1 MPKSELFSKLSKV
14 FTRIDR
20 ARRPYSPLPRRAFLR
35 LSALTAGSVALPACG
50 NDDINPPPPS
60 PPERQ
65 EVQLAVVGAGLAG
78 LHAAYRLQQAGA
90 DVVVYEAS
98 SRVGGR
104 TFTARGEFP
113 DAQIAELGGEL
124 IDTNHTTMLAL
135 AEEFGLKVDDRQTK
149 QWDQGEI
156 WWVAGN
162 AVPEA
167 TIVEQFTAVAV
178 RMLDDLEAADSDD
191 DAYTTLD
198 ETPLSDYLDEVVPS
212 DDYPELYAVLEAAYR
227 GEFGLE
233 IGEQSALNLVYL
245 IGSDAP
251 DPFRIFG
258 ESDERYHLHEGN
270 DAIASALAEK
280 LGAAVLLGHRLTGL
294 AATDD
299 DRVELTLSRDTD
311 APIQVKAEHVV
322 LALPFSVLRNVA
334 VELDW
339 SEEKQDIVANLGYGT
354 NAKVMGAFKER
365 VWNTEHDA
373 IGAVTSDSA
382 FQQLWDTSIGQDGES
397 GILTNFLGGTRGVEV
412 GDEDPEAY
420 FQSVV
425 SELEAV
431 FPGVA
436 DAYVAGSARR
446 MHWPTAPNN
455 LGSYTCYRPGQW
467 SFWQLEGEREGNVHF
482 CGEHT
487 SPDFQ
492 GWMEGAA
499 ETGAFVAAEVL
510 DDLELAYPVELTA
523 ILALKPEQPTWGLG
537 EPEARRAP
545 LARRRGLTPR

>member
-14 FTRIDR
+14 LTRIDR
-20 ARRPYSPLPRRAFLR
+20 ARRPGTPLPRRAFLR
-35 LSALTAGSVALPACG
+35 LSALTAGSATLPACG
-50 NDDINPPPPS
+50 GDDIDPTPPS
-60 PPERQ
+60 PSERE
-65 EVQLAVVGAGLAG
+65 EVQVAVVGGGLAG
-78 LHAAYRLQQAGA
+78 LHAAYRLMQAGA

-98 SRVGGR
+98 TRVGGR
-104 TFTARGEFP
+104 TFTARGAFP

-124 IDTNHTTMLAL
+124 IDTNHTAMLAL
-135 AEEFGLKVDDRQTK
+135 AEELGLKVDDRQEK
-149 QWDQGEI
+149 PRAQGEV
-156 WWVAGN
+156 WWVAG
-162 AVPEA
+162 ASVPDA
-167 TIVEQFTAVAV
+167 TIVEQFTAVAG

-191 DAYTTLD
+191 DAYAALD

-212 DDYPELYAVLEAAYR
+212 DDYPELHAVLEAAYR

-233 IGEQSALNLVYL
+233 LGEQSALNLVYL
-245 IGSDAP
+245 IGSDEP

-270 DAIASALAEK
+270 DSIANALAEK
-280 LGAAVLLGHRLTGL
+280 LGDAVLLGHRLSGL
-294 AATDD
+294 AAAD
-299 DRVELTLSRDTD
+299 DRVELTLSRNE
-311 APIQVKAEHVV
+311 AVPIKVKADHVV
-322 LALPFSVLRNVA
+322 LALPFSVLRNVT

-354 NAKVMGAFKER
+354 NAKVMGAFGER

-373 IGAVTSDSA
+373 TGAVTSDAA
-382 FQQLWDTSIGQDGES
+382 FQQIWDTSIGQDGKS

-420 FQSVV
+420 FEGVV
-425 SELEAV
+425 NELDAV

-446 MHWPTAPNN
+446 MHWPSAPNN

-510 DDLELAYPVELTA
+510 GDLGLAYPAELAA

-537 EPEARRAP
+537 EPEARRTP
-545 LARRRGLTPR
+545 LARRRGLTRP